1 MKPNPTPVRATF
13 RPSTAQVPY
22 KSPRKYPTS
31 TPQVAAVLQTVVQ
44 EAKSR
49 EELQKAAGIKD
60 REHFRKAYLEPLL
73 AAGWVEMTIPDKPR
87 SSKQTY
93 RTTQL
98 GFKMLRERDPN
109 HAS

>member
-13 RPSTAQVPY
+13 RPTTAQVPT
-22 KSPRKYPTS
+22 KSPRKYPAS
-31 TPQVAAVLQTVVQ
+31 TPQVAALLQAAAQTP
-44 EAKSR
+44 KSR
-49 EELQKAAGIKD
+49 EELQKAAGIKH

-73 AAGWVEMTIPDKPR
+73 AAGWVKMTIPDKPR

-98 GFKMLRERDPN
+98 GFKILRERDPN
-109 HAS
+109 YAS